1 MAEIK
6 LFEGHVESI
15 KELRK
20 QLADL
25 KDAYAALASEE
36 TKDTDK
42 MAAQLNEV
50 AKAQDLLNDVMGN
63 TKNAVSEADRALAQ
77 NYNTMQI
84 GDKTVNQLR
93 ADLKMLTAV
102 LNDTKPG
109 PGWDE
114 LNQKVLEVNNSLKKI
129 EQSHGDYRRSVGSYA
144 KIFDSFEQGANQVKQ
159 AGNDIQGALGAITG
173 AMALTKEEQDDL
185 NGALNQFRGAL
196 QIIGGAKGLAGLL
209 KNLKTWLTTTKAQ
222 TTAQK
227 AQNAGIN
234 GFTAALNK
242 QTASTKLA
250 ELATKAW
257 SVALK
262 TLPFMLIVSAITLL
276 ITHFEEIAEWFK
288 KSLQWLG
295 LFKKSEDD
303 VKGST
308 DKLTK
313 AFDEQNEKLADEQKL
328 AKARGVSNKV
338 LLQQQ
343 KELLEQQ
350 LKDVQAKKAD
360 IEARIAQLKADS
372 AWVRFWKR
380 ENKQIK
386 EAEAELEEINKVI
399 TELTKGIKDVN
410 IDIQVEDITAGQ
422 NAAKNAAKA
431 LEQQNAELK
440 KAAESAA
447 SEIKKIYDK
456 TLNPVETVKQTFEE
470 IRKKLKEGEEAELKL
485 VGENQEEITKITE
498 KYSNARS
505 QLAIQ
510 EAVET
515 NKAYREMFNKNIAN
529 VKSLHE
535 VIQTFKDNESAYK
548 QALESIF
555 GENINQYD
563 NEWRNLGRTLNY
575 LREEYDNII
584 ETVGKTDEGQME
596 KLLGMT
602 TEEITRMYKQ
612 ALLDEEAFI
621 KQYGQPFSEAI
632 KLLGENIVKQQE
644 NLQDRTIAHVS
655 AVKEAVEQAFEKN
668 NVKDLSTAIAKM
680 LSLEEIANNPDLREG
695 AEKYAARVK
704 KEFVKGILEN
714 GGPNE
719 INETF
724 FNWLNEGLNGSI
736 SKAKE
741 KYNEAKA
748 VFDQVVSSLTTVEES
763 TQRFED
769 GIYKAYDSAI
779 MKTEEY
785 KAALASLN
793 EAEAQLNKAREER
806 ALAYSQIAEKYMETY
821 GRTAENL
828 LSNVAGYWET
838 TLRIKDDNLKKDL
851 EAGKISQKEYEKQHE
866 RNKKSFDQ
874 MKKLQVA
881 AAVIS
886 MAAAIVQALADPTVP
901 NFYLR
906 LANSIAAG
914 LAGAAQIAT
923 INATSLDSG
932 GSGAGAS
939 SAPQLVDR
947 SPMVQTVG
955 MNPNDYAAAQAE
967 NPIKVYVT
975 DHDIEE
981 GLNRSRARVSETTF

>member
-20 QLADL
+20 QLSDL

-63 TKNAVSEADRALAQ
+63 TRNAVSEADRALAQ

-114 LNQKVLEVNNSLKKI
+114 LNQKVLEVNNALKGM
-129 EQSHGDYRRSVGSYA
+129 EQSHGDFRRSVGSYA
-144 KIFDSFEQGANQVKQ
+144 KIFDNFEQGANQVKQ
-159 AGNDIQGALGAITG
+159 AGADIQGALNAIAG
-173 AMALTKEEQDDL
+173 AMNLTKEQQDDL
-185 NGALNQFRGAL
+185 NGAMNQFQGAL
-196 QIIGGAKGLAGLL
+196 QIIGGAKGVAGLL

-222 TTAQK
+222 TTTQK

-234 GFTAALNK
+234 GFTAATNAAAVAEGKATVATSIWSAVLN
-242 QTASTKLA
+242 A
-250 ELATKAW
+250 
-257 SVALK
+257 
-262 TLPFMLIVSAITLL
+262 LPFVAIATAIGVL
-276 ITHFEEIAEWFK
+276 ITHFEDIVGWIQNLLEKWHILHKQE
-288 KSLQWLG
+288 
-295 LFKKSEDD
+295 EDN
-303 VKGST
+303 VSVT
-308 DKLTK
+308 ERLTK
-313 AFDEQNEKLADEQKL
+313 KFDEQNKELERRQKL
-328 AKARGVSNKV
+328 DKAKGVSNTT

-343 KELLEQQ
+343 KEQYAQQ
-350 LKDVQAKKAD
+350 IKD
-360 IEARIAQLKADS
+360 IEAEKVRINLDIQRMEGQS
-372 AWVRFWKR
+372 AWVKFWNRSRKKI
-380 ENKQIK
+380 N
-386 EAEAELEEINKVI
+386 EAND
-399 TELTKGIKDVN
+399 GIKALDEMIASLKSN
-410 IDIQVEDITAGQ
+410 MEDIDIDIQVENITAGNNAKA
-422 NAAKNAAKA
+422 NAAKT
-431 LEQQNAELK
+431 LEQQNETLK
-440 KAAESAA
+440 KAAEAAA
-447 SEIKKIYDK
+447 SEIKKIYDN
-456 TLNPVETVKQTFEE
+456 TLNPVETVKQTYDE
-470 IRKKLKEGEEAELKL
+470 IRKKLKEGEDAELKL
-485 VGENQEEITKITE
+485 AGENQEKITEITE

-510 EAVET
+510 EGVET
-515 NKAYREMFNKNIAN
+515 NKAYREMFNKSISGF
-529 VKSLHE
+529 KSVHE
-535 VIQTFKDNESAYK
+535 VVQAFKDNEGTYK

-563 NEWRNLGRTLNY
+563 NEWKNLGRTLNF
-575 LREEYDNII
+575 LKEEYDTII
-584 ETVGKTDEGQME
+584 ETVGKTDEGQMN

-602 TEEITRMYKQ
+602 TEEIKRMYEQ

-655 AVKEAVEQAFEKN
+655 AAKEAVEQAFDKN
-668 NVKDLSTAIAKM
+668 NVKDLSKAISDM
-680 LSLEEIANNPDLREG
+680 LSLEEIANDPALREG

-719 INETF
+719 INDTF
-724 FNWLNEGLNGSI
+724 FSWLNEGLNGSI

-741 KYNEAKA
+741 KYNDAKA
-748 VFDQVVSSLTTVEES
+748 VFDQVVSNLTKVEES

-769 GIYKAYDSAI
+769 GIYKAYDNAI
-779 MKTEEY
+779 TKTEEY

-793 EAEAQLNKAREER
+793 EAEAQLHKAREER

-828 LSNVAGYWET
+828 LTNVAGYWET
-838 TLRIKDDNLKKDL
+838 TLKIKDDNLKKDL
-851 EAGKISQKEYEKQHE
+851 EQGKISQQEYDKQHE
-866 RNKKSFDQ
+866 RNRKSFEQ

-886 MAAAIVQALADPTVP
+886 TAGAIVQALADTSVP

-923 INATSLDSG
+923 INATSLDNAG
-932 GSGAGAS
+932 GGGGS

-947 SPMVQTVG
+947 SATVQTVG
-955 MNPNDYAAAQAE
+955 MNPADYADAQAQ
-967 NPIKVYVT
+967 NPVKVYVT

-981 GLNRSRARVSETTF
+981 GLNRSRARVEETSW

>member
-114 LNQKVLEVNNSLKKI
+114 LNQKVLEVNNALKGM
-129 EQSHGDYRRSVGSYA
+129 EQSHGDFRRSVGSYA

-234 GFTAALNK
+234 GFTAA
-242 QTASTKLA
+242 
-250 ELATKAW
+250 TKAATVAEGQATVATSIW
-257 SVALK
+257 SAVLNA
-262 TLPFMLIVSAITLL
+262 LPFVAIATAIGVL
-276 ITHFEEIAEWFK
+276 ITHFEDIVDWCK
-288 KSLQWLG
+288 KALQWLG
-295 LFKKSEDD
+295 VFKKTEDD

-386 EAEAELEEINKVI
+386 EAQAELEEINKVI

-422 NAAKNAAKA
+422 NAANNRAKA
-431 LEQQNAELK
+431 LETQNAELK
-440 KAAESAA
+440 KAQEKANSEIEKINEARDRTEIEKINDKYKKIREILNEGYD
-447 SEIKKIYDK
+447 SEIKLAGDNAAEKTKIDAKYTEARIELAKQENVEIERAYRNMLVQQETMSQRYAEFTDQMK
-456 TLNPVETVKQTFEE
+456 VNVYAYRRLIDNIFGTGENTLPSDAEMEETIHEL
-470 IRKKLKEGEEAELKL
+470 KKLEDAFKTTLD
-485 VGENQEEITKITE
+485 
-498 KYSNARS
+498 
-505 QLAIQ
+505 
-510 EAVET
+510 
-515 NKAYREMFNKNIAN
+515 N
-529 VKSLHE
+529 VKKIS
-535 VIQTFKDNESAYK
+535 KDD
-548 QALESIF
+548 F
-555 GENINQYD
+555 
-563 NEWRNLGRTLNY
+563 
-575 LREEYDNII
+575 
-584 ETVGKTDEGQME
+584 DE
-596 KLLGMT
+596 LAGMT
-602 TEEITRMYKQ
+602 NEFMLQLY
-612 ALLDEEAFI
+612 DEMLQDEDKFI
-621 KQYGQPFSEAI
+621 KQYGQPFSEA
-632 KLLGENIVKQQE
+632 LGILSR
-644 NLQDRTIAHVS
+644 NLMEQGQLISQRTALDLRLMR
-655 AVKEAVEQAFEKN
+655 EQVE
-668 NVKDLSTAIAKM
+668 KDLASGDWVGLKE
-680 LSLEEIANNPDLREG
+680 SLYEVMGLKGDDPRINYLIDEFVKN
-695 AEKYAARVK
+695 VK
-704 KEFVKGILEN
+704 KEYVDNILSGDNPLAMN
-714 GGPNE
+714 G
-719 INETF
+719 TF
-724 FNWLNEGLNGSI
+724 YEWLNEGLKGAIEKAAI
-736 SKAKE
+736 SLKVLRDDLAEMIPGTDEYLAK
-741 KYNEAKA
+741 
-748 VFDQVVSSLTTVEES
+748 VEEIK
-763 TQRFED
+763 QAE
-769 GIYKAYDSAI
+769 
-779 MKTEEY
+779 ME
-785 KAALASLN
+785 LH
-793 EAEAQLNKAREER
+793 EARMAQWESWNQVAG
-806 ALAYSQIAEKYMETY
+806 KYLETY
-821 GRTAENL
+821 GKATENIL
-828 LSNVAGYWET
+828 GNIAGYWENN
-838 TLRIKDDNLKKDL
+838 IKLKDQDIKKQL
-851 EAGKISQKEYEKQHE
+851 EQGKITQQEYDRQHKRNEKAY
-866 RNKKSFDQ
+866 DQ
-874 MKKLQVA
+874 MKKLQIATAIISTA
-881 AAVIS
+881 AAV
-886 MAAAIVQALADPTVP
+886 VQALADPTVP
-901 NFYLR
+901 SYYVK
-906 LANSIAAG
+906 LANAIAAG
-914 LAGAAQIAT
+914 LAGATQIAT
-923 INATSLDSG
+923 IKAQELDSSG
-932 GSGAGAS
+932 GGGT

>member
-114 LNQKVLEVNNSLKKI
+114 LNQKVLQVNNALKGL
-129 EQSHGDYRRSVGSYA
+129 EQSHGDFRRSVGSYA
-144 KIFDSFEQGANQVKQ
+144 KIFDNFEQGANEVKK

-173 AMALTKEEQDDL
+173 AMALTKDEQDEL
-185 NGALNQFRGAL
+185 NGALSQFRGAL
-196 QIIGGAKGLAGLL
+196 QVINGAKGLAGLL
-209 KNLKTWLTTTKAQ
+209 KNLKGWLTSTKAQ

-234 GFTAALNK
+234 GFTAATRAATVAEGEATVATSIWSAVLN
-242 QTASTKLA
+242 A
-250 ELATKAW
+250 
-257 SVALK
+257 
-262 TLPFMLIVSAITLL
+262 LPFVAIATAIGVL
-276 ITHFEEIAEWFK
+276 ITHFEDIVDWCK
-288 KSLQWLG
+288 KALQWLG
-295 LFKKSEDD
+295 VFKKSEDD

-386 EAEAELEEINKVI
+386 EAQAELEEINNVI
-399 TELTKGIKDVN
+399 TELTKGIKDIN
-410 IDIQVEDITAGQ
+410 IDIQVEDIMAGQ
-422 NAAKNAAKA
+422 NAANNRAKA
-431 LEQQNAELK
+431 LETQNAELK
-440 KAAESAA
+440 KAQEKANSEIEKINEARDRTEIEKINDKYKKIREILKEGYD
-447 SEIKKIYDK
+447 SEIKLAGDNAAEKTKIDAKYTEARIELAK
-456 TLNPVETVKQTFEE
+456 QENVEIERAYRNMLVQQETMSQ
-470 IRKKLKEGEEAELKL
+470 RYAEFTDQMKVNVYAYRRLIDNIFGN
-485 VGENQEEITKITE
+485 GENYLPSDAEWEEITGEIGKLE
-498 KYSNARS
+498 KAFKTT
-505 QLAIQ
+505 L
-510 EAVET
+510 E
-515 NKAYREMFNKNIAN
+515 N
-529 VKSLHE
+529 VKKISKE
-535 VIQTFKDNESAYK
+535 DF
-548 QALESIF
+548 
-555 GENINQYD
+555 
-563 NEWRNLGRTLNY
+563 
-575 LREEYDNII
+575 
-584 ETVGKTDEGQME
+584 DE
-596 KLLGMT
+596 LAGMT
-602 TEEITRMYKQ
+602 NEFMLQLY
-612 ALLDEEAFI
+612 DEMLQDEDKFI
-621 KQYGQPFSEAI
+621 KQYGQPFSEA
-632 KLLGENIVKQQE
+632 LGILSR
-644 NLQDRTIAHVS
+644 NLMEQGQLISQRTALDLRLMREQVEKDLASGDWVSLKESLYEVMGLKGNDVQINDRID
-655 AVKEAVEQAFEKN
+655 KF
-668 NVKDLSTAIAKM
+668 VKD
-680 LSLEEIANNPDLREG
+680 
-695 AEKYAARVK
+695 VK
-704 KEFVKGILEN
+704 KQYVDAIMSGDNPLAMN
-714 GGPNE
+714 G
-719 INETF
+719 TF
-724 FNWLNEGLNGSI
+724 YQWLNEGLKDAI
-736 SKAKE
+736 
-741 KYNEAKA
+741 
-748 VFDQVVSSLTTVEES
+748 LT
-763 TQRFED
+763 
-769 GIYKAYDSAI
+769 
-779 MKTEEY
+779 
-785 KAALASLN
+785 ASLN
-793 EAEAQLNKAREER
+793 VQNLREQLSQMVPGTDEYIAKVEEMKQAEMELHEARMAQWESWNQVAG
-806 ALAYSQIAEKYMETY
+806 KYLETY
-821 GRTAENL
+821 GKATENIL
-828 LSNVAGYWET
+828 GNIAGYWENNIR
-838 TLRIKDDNLKKDL
+838 LKDQDIKKQL
-851 EAGKISQKEYEKQHE
+851 EQGKITQAEYDRQHK
-866 RNKKSFDQ
+866 RNDQAFKQ
-874 MKKLQVA
+874 MKKLQIATAIISTA
-881 AAVIS
+881 AAV
-886 MAAAIVQALADPTVP
+886 VQALADPTVP
-901 NFYLR
+901 SYYVK
-906 LANSIAAG
+906 LANAIAAG
-914 LAGAAQIAT
+914 LAGATQIAT
-923 INATSLDSG
+923 IKAQELDTSG
-932 GSGAGAS
+932 GGGV